1 LRPKELQFDNIIILG
16 AGGIGSTY
24 GALLSRDNNVMIVG
38 NKAHVDAVNSNG
50 LLISGEKKEIFRPRA
65 DTETREILDRTLI
78 LLTTKAQDS
87 ASAVE
92 GIKPLLRRDTVIL
105 ILQNGL
111 GNEEAVR
118 QAVGSKVEILRGI
131 TTLAAEFFKPGQI
144 RFWGGTTIIEHHA
157 AAEKIAETFNKSGLK
172 TVVSKDINTE
182 IWNKLIINSVINP
195 LTAVFRVRDRE
206 ICSRSL
212 REVRH
217 QIVSECVAVGKTQGI
232 EFRPDLAEIIDKEIV
247 NYTNFS
253 SMCQDIMKGKKTE
266 IDFLNGR
273 IVELGRENH
282 VSTTVNQTLVCMI
295 KFLEERHGLP
305 RED

>member
-1 LRPKELQFDNIIILG
+1 LQFDDIIVLG
-16 AGGIGSTY
+16 AGGIGSVC
-24 GALLSRDNNVMIVG
+24 GAFLSRENDVMIVG

-50 LLISGEKKEIFRPRA
+50 LLISGEKKEVFRPKA
-65 DTETREILDRTLI
+65 DTMVRGIPERTLI

-87 ASAVE
+87 KNAVE

-111 GNEEAVR
+111 GNEEVVR
-118 QAVGSKVEILRGI
+118 QVIGKKVEILRGI
-131 TTLAAEFFKPGQI
+131 TAMAAEFFKPGEI
-144 RFWGGTTIIEHHA
+144 SLRLGTTIIEHDA
-157 AAEKIAETFNKSGLK
+157 AAESIAEVFNRSGLRAAI
-172 TVVSKDINTE
+172 SDDIGAE

-195 LTAVFRVRDRE
+195 LTAVFRVRNRE

-212 REVRH
+212 RAVRH
-217 QIVSECVAVGKTQGI
+217 QVVSECVAVGKTQGI
-232 EFRPDLAEIIDKEIV
+232 AFPPNLAETVDEEIA

-253 SMCQDIMKGKKTE
+253 SMCQDIIKGKKTE

-273 IVELGRENH
+273 IVELGRKNH
-282 VSTTVNQTLVCMI
+282 VPTPVNQTLVCMI

-305 RED
+305 R